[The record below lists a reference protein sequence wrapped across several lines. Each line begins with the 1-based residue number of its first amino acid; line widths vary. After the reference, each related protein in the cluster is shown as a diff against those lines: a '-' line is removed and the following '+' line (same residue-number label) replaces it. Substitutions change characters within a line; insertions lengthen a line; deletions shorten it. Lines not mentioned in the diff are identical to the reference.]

1 MAYRRRQGM
10 TRASTF
16 KEEVVHR
23 PPDDINPSASPL
35 QSSNSFSASSSLAAQ
50 AIRASALSN
59 ERNRTKDF
67 AAYEDSSAKS
77 GFWGVLARKAKAILE
92 EEDAEFQQNDLS
104 GGIRSSQLY
113 TTSSGPNQ
121 FQQQYQSSDNRME
134 HPAFRKGLDRITTSL
149 NHLGDTFE
157 KAFEEGR
164 TIVENKTADI
174 RHQIQRRGDHPE
186 GQNQAS
192 YSGIKQTRSPDTQI
206 KASRDVAMATAAK
219 AKLLLRELKTVKAD
233 LAFAKERCSQ
243 LEEEN
248 KRLRDSRE
256 KGVNRADDDLIRHQL
271 ETLLAEKGRLASEN
285 SVYARENRFLR
296 EVVEYHQLTMQDV
309 VYLSDEETEVY
320 PLCSSP
326 EVARMLSLSPRSSP
340 PPSPPPEDLSSRITP
355 ATKEILSAHINP
367 QANKDA
373 SRNEVTPSSDI
384 SPSVAEVAKT
394 PSVAEEGKTDSVAE
408 ESKTDSV
415 AEDSKT
421 ESVAEDSKTDSVA
434 EDTKRPP
441 ASSA

>member
-92 EEDAEFQQNDLS
+92 EEDAEFQQNNVS
-104 GGIRSSQLY
+104 GGIRSSQLN

-192 YSGIKQTRSPDTQI
+192 YYGIKQTRSPDTQI

-320 PLCSSP
+320 PLCS
-326 EVARMLSLSPRSSP
+326 LSPRSSP

-355 ATKEILSAHINP
+355 VTKEILSAHINP
-367 QANKDA
+367 QANNDA

-384 SPSVAEVAKT
+384 SPSVAEEAKT

-408 ESKTDSV
+408 ESKID
-415 AEDSKT
+415 
-421 ESVAEDSKTDSVA
+421 SVAEDSKTDSVT

>member
-16 KEEVVHR
+16 KEEIVHR
-23 PPDDINPSASPL
+23 PPDDMNPAASPL
-35 QSSNSFSASSSLAAQ
+35 QSSHSFTASSSLAAQ

-67 AAYEDSSAKS
+67 EAYEDSSAKS

-92 EEDAEFQQNDLS
+92 EEDAEFQQSDVFGDVIS
-104 GGIRSSQLY
+104 SPRSTPLY
-113 TTSSGPNQ
+113 TTSGGPTQ
-121 FQQQYQSSDNRME
+121 LSDNRME
-134 HPAFRKGLDRITTSL
+134 HPAIRKGLDRITTSL
-149 NHLGDTFE
+149 NNLGDTFE

-174 RHQIQRRGDHPE
+174 KHQIQRRGEPE
-186 GQNQAS
+186 GQNPAS
-192 YSGIKQTRSPDTQI
+192 YYGIKQTRSPDTQI

-248 KRLRDSRE
+248 KRLRESRE

-271 ETLLAEKGRLASEN
+271 ETLLAEKGRLANEN
-285 SVYARENRFLR
+285 SIYARENRFLR

-320 PLCSSP
+320 PLSSSP
-326 EVARMLSLSPRSSP
+326 EVAKILSLSSHSSAPTSP
-340 PPSPPPEDLSSRITP
+340 PSEDLSSVISP
-355 ATKEILSAHINP
+355 ATKDILSAYINP
-367 QANKDA
+367 QANDDA

-384 SPSVAEVAKT
+384 SLSVAEVTKTPSVAEDAKTPSVAEVAKI
-394 PSVAEEGKTDSVAE
+394 PSVADVGKTPSVAE
-408 ESKTDSV
+408 ESKTASL
-415 AEDSKT
+415 AEYS
-421 ESVAEDSKTDSVA
+421 
-434 EDTKRPP
+434 KRPP
-441 ASSA
+441 TSSA

>member
-16 KEEVVHR
+16 KEEIVHR
-23 PPDDINPSASPL
+23 PPDDMNPSASPL
-35 QSSNSFSASSSLAAQ
+35 QPSHSFNASSSLAAQ

-92 EEDAEFQQNDLS
+92 EEDAEFQQSDVFGDIIASPKLS
-104 GGIRSSQLY
+104 PSPLY
-113 TTSSGPNQ
+113 TTSGGPTQ
-121 FQQQYQSSDNRME
+121 FQQKYQLSDNRME
-134 HPAFRKGLDRITTSL
+134 HPAIRKGLDRITTSL
-149 NHLGDTFE
+149 NNLGDTFE

-164 TIVENKTADI
+164 TIVESKTADI
-174 RHQIQRRGDHPE
+174 RHQIQRRGDQPE

-192 YSGIKQTRSPDTQI
+192 YYGIKQARSPDTQI

-248 KRLRDSRE
+248 KRLRESRE

-271 ETLLAEKGRLASEN
+271 ETLLAEKGRLANEN

-296 EVVEYHQLTMQDV
+296 EIVEYHQLTMQDV

-320 PLCSSP
+320 PLSSSP
-326 EVARMLSLSPRSSP
+326 EVAQILSLSPHSSA
-340 PPSPPPEDLSSRITP
+340 PPSPPPEDLSSMISP
-355 ATKEILSAHINP
+355 DTKEILAAHINP

-373 SRNEVTPSSDI
+373 SQNEVTPSSDI
-384 SPSVAEVAKT
+384 SPSVGEVAKTPSVGEVAKT
-394 PSVAEEGKTDSVAE
+394 PSVAEVVKTASVVE
-408 ESKTDSV
+408 E
-415 AEDSKT
+415 
-421 ESVAEDSKTDSVA
+421 SKTDSVA

>member
-1 MAYRRRQGM
+1 MAYRRRQGI

-16 KEEVVHR
+16 KEEIVHHS
-23 PPDDINPSASPL
+23 PDETSSASSSPL

-59 ERNRTKDF
+59 ERNRSKDF

-92 EEDAEFQQNDLS
+92 EEDAEFQQNDAS
-104 GGIRSSQLY
+104 GGIRSSQPLNASGG
-113 TTSSGPNQ
+113 TTQ
-121 FQQQYQSSDNRME
+121 FEQQYQSSDNSIRME
-134 HPAFRKGLDRITTSL
+134 HPAIRKGLDRITTSL

-174 RHQIQRRGDHPE
+174 KQQIQRRGDHPE
-186 GQNQAS
+186 GQINQAS
-192 YSGIKQTRSPDTQI
+192 YYGIQQARNPDTQI

-248 KRLRDSRE
+248 KRLRESRE
-256 KGVNRADDDLIRHQL
+256 KGENRADDDLIRHQL
-271 ETLLAEKGRLASEN
+271 ETLLAEKSRLANEN

-296 EVVEYHQLTMQDV
+296 EIVEYHQLTMQDV

-320 PLCSSP
+320 PLSSSP
-326 EVARMLSLSPRSSP
+326 EVARMLSLSPRSSVV
-340 PPSPPPEDLSSRITP
+340 PSPPPEDLSFISTP
-355 ATKEILSAHINP
+355 VTRETLPAHTNP

-373 SRNEVTPSSDI
+373 SKNELTPSSDI
-384 SPSVAEVAKT
+384 SPSVSEVAKS
-394 PSVAEEGKTDSVAE
+394 PSVAE
-408 ESKTDSV
+408 ESKT
-415 AEDSKT
+415 A
-421 ESVAEDSKTDSVA
+421 SVA

>member
-92 EEDAEFQQNDLS
+92 EEDAEFQQNDVS
-104 GGIRSSQLY
+104 GGIRSSQLN

-121 FQQQYQSSDNRME
+121 FQQQYQSSDNTME

-192 YSGIKQTRSPDTQI
+192 YYGNKQTRSPDTQI

-320 PLCSSP
+320 PLCS
-326 EVARMLSLSPRSSP
+326 LSPRSSP

-355 ATKEILSAHINP
+355 VTKEILSAHINP
-367 QANKDA
+367 QASNDA

-384 SPSVAEVAKT
+384 S

-421 ESVAEDSKTDSVA
+421 DSVAEDSKTDSVA

>member
-1 MAYRRRQGM
+1 MAYRRRQGI

-16 KEEVVHR
+16 KEEIVHR
-23 PPDDINPSASPL
+23 SPDETSSASSSPL

-59 ERNRTKDF
+59 ERNRSKDF

-92 EEDAEFQQNDLS
+92 EEDAEFQQNDAS
-104 GGIRSSQLY
+104 GGIRSSQPLNASRD
-113 TTSSGPNQ
+113 TIQ
-121 FQQQYQSSDNRME
+121 FEQQYQSSDNSIRME
-134 HPAFRKGLDRITTSL
+134 HPAIRKGLDRITTSL

-174 RHQIQRRGDHPE
+174 KQQIQRRGEHPE
-186 GQNQAS
+186 GQINQAS
-192 YSGIKQTRSPDTQI
+192 YYGIQQARNPDTQI

-248 KRLRDSRE
+248 KRLRESRE
-256 KGVNRADDDLIRHQL
+256 KGENRADDDLIRHQL
-271 ETLLAEKGRLASEN
+271 ETLLAEKGRLANEN

-296 EVVEYHQLTMQDV
+296 EIVEYHQLTMQDV

-320 PLCSSP
+320 PISSSP
-326 EVARMLSLSPRSSP
+326 EVARMLSLSPRSSVV
-340 PPSPPPEDLSSRITP
+340 PSPPPEDLSFISTP
-355 ATKEILSAHINP
+355 VTREILPAHTNP

-373 SRNEVTPSSDI
+373 SKNELTPSSDI
-384 SPSVAEVAKT
+384 SPSVSEVAKS
-394 PSVAEEGKTDSVAE
+394 PSVAE
-408 ESKTDSV
+408 ESKT
-415 AEDSKT
+415 A
-421 ESVAEDSKTDSVA
+421 SVA